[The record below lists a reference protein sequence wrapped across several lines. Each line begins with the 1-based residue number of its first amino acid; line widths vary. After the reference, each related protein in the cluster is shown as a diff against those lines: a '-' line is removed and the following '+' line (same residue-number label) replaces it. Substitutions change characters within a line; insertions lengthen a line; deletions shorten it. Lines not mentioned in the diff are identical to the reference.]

1 MLETDPSF
9 PTSRQQRLT
18 LRISRKTLSFA
29 VADTAAEKQIFYE
42 PYTVKSGISMAA
54 NLREAFRSAEL
65 LARGYQRALVLI
77 DVPVL
82 LVPIEEYADDTKEV
96 IYHHA
101 ISQRQGD
108 VVLSYVMPTQ
118 NVVAVFG
125 INKDLKLV
133 IDDHFQDAKFCPVCV
148 PVWNYLYQRSF
159 TGSRRKLYGY
169 FHDKQLNIF
178 SFDKNRF
185 KFCNSFDTDRYMDA
199 VYFMLYVW
207 KQLGM
212 DERRD
217 ELHLLGDIPEQTEL
231 LAEAKKFLRYAHV
244 INPSADFNR
253 APITQIKGLP
263 CDVMAYYVKGR

>member
-1 MLETDPSF
+1 MLETDTPI

-18 LRISRKTLSFA
+18 LRVSRKSLSFA
-29 VADTAAEKQIFYE
+29 VADAAAEKQIFYE

-54 NLREAFRSAEL
+54 NLRAAFRTAQL
-65 LARGYQRALVLI
+65 LSRGYKRALVLA

-82 LVPIEEYADDTKEV
+82 LVPIEEYADEMKDV

-101 ISQRQGD
+101 ISDHEND
-108 VVLSYVMPTQ
+108 VVLSYVLPTQ

-125 INKDLKLV
+125 VNKDLKLV
-133 IDDHFQDAKFCPVCV
+133 IDDHFLDVKFCPLCV

-169 FHDKQLNIF
+169 FHDKSLNIF
-178 SFDKNRF
+178 GFDKNRF

-199 VYFMLYVW
+199 VYFLLYVW

-217 ELHLLGDIPEQTEL
+217 ELHLLGDIPEPTEL
-231 LAEAKKFLRYAHV
+231 LAEVKKFLQYAHI
-244 INPSADFNR
+244 INPTADFNR

-263 CDVMAYYVKGR
+263 SDVMAYYVKGR